1 MSNPVPMTRLPGV
14 LLVLVFA
21 AASACGGNAAGPPEI
36 NYGRDTCDG
45 CDMVIDDPRF
55 ASAYRLPDGT
65 ESKFDDMGEM
75 FTRDDLGDADAW
87 VHDYDT
93 EDWVEASSAWYVK
106 GAGVESPMATGIVA
120 FSTESRARA
129 FASES
134 GGTVLT
140 WDEMLTGAAGSA
152 SDPGHPGDADHGAP
166 TSTGNGHAD

>member
-1 MSNPVPMTRLPGV
+1 MTRLPGL
-14 LLVLVFA
+14 LLVLALA
-21 AASACGGNAAGPPEI
+21 AASACGGDSAGPPEI

-65 ESKFDDMGEM
+65 ESRFDDMGEM
-75 FTRDDLGDADAW
+75 FTRDELGDADAW

-93 EDWVEASSAWYVK
+93 EGWVEATSAWYVA
-106 GAGVESPMATGIVA
+106 GTGVESPMATGVVA

-140 WDEMLTGAAGSA
+140 WDEMLTGGAPGS
-152 SDPGHPGDADHGAP
+152 SDPEHPGAADHG
-166 TSTGNGHAD
+166 TSTSPGSGRAD